1 MSSIDTTSGTTTSVV
16 PISVVPTSV
25 ATSVETS
32 VVPPNTPT
40 SVVPTSVATSV
51 VPTSVVPT
59 SVETS
64 AVPTSVPTSVVPTS
78 VVPTSVETYV
88 GIGSKIGKGT
98 YKTIYSCIETDDV
111 NNKIFTL
118 PHDVSIDKLVIA
130 VLDINKIVLANFP
143 DDQIFVNMYIKNP
156 QNFNNFVIGS
166 KTNNSYWKNFIGF
179 FDVNEKYTYNPA
191 LYFEDELKE
200 QIDKIK
206 KEIELQNLF
215 FENQLA
221 PKIYE
226 HRFDEDTKMFY
237 ILEEKCGS
245 PLLTY
250 IKKKT
255 NQIEDI
261 FNKIV
266 ELVTKIADTGYINVD
281 IKPENT
287 CTKIEN
293 GLLLKIIALDFDTE
307 FFIKFDLTNE
317 EIKEQGKIF
326 MLTLF
331 IAYLRKYA
339 NIVFNKDIV
348 IKYLDYDK
356 IKDMLTFFA
365 GNPEICAKEMHPLF
379 MLYHYIITD
388 STNTSCSFHTPDII
402 EALTTRICKFYIFPT
417 KGGSRKSRR
426 PRRSK
431 KSKKSKKSRK

>member
-1 MSSIDTTSGTTTSVV
+1 MDEPQPGEPQPDILDIT
-16 PISVVPTSV
+16 PI
-25 ATSVETS
+25 
-32 VVPPNTPT
+32 
-40 SVVPTSVATSV
+40 
-51 VPTSVVPT
+51 
-59 SVETS
+59 
-64 AVPTSVPTSVVPTS
+64 
-78 VVPTSVETYV
+78 YI
-88 GIGSKIGKGT
+88 GIGKLIGTGNT
-98 YKTIYSCIETDDV
+98 KTVYSCIETNDEKNIIFALPDDTEV
-111 NNKIFTL
+111 
-118 PHDVSIDKLVIA
+118 DKLCIA
-130 VLDINKIVLANFP
+130 VINL
-143 DDQIFVNMYIKNP
+143 
-156 QNFNNFVIGS
+156 
-166 KTNNSYWKNFIGF
+166 TL
-179 FDVNEKYTYNPA
+179 YNG
-191 LYFEDELKE
+191 DELNE

-226 HRFDEDTKMFY
+226 DRFDEDTKMFY

-255 NQIEDI
+255 NQTEDN

-293 GLLLKIIALDFDTE
+293 GLLSEIIALDFDTD
-307 FFIKFDLTNE
+307 FFIKIDLTNE
-317 EIKEQGKIF
+317 VIKEQGKIF

-339 NIVFNKDIV
+339 NIVFEKVIV
-348 IKYLDYDK
+348 EKHLNYDK
-356 IKDMLTFFA
+356 IQNMLTFFA
-365 GNPEICAKEMHPLF
+365 GNAEICAKKMHPIF
-379 MLYHYIITD
+379 MLYHYIIKQT
-388 STNTSCSFHTPDII
+388 TNTSCSFHTSDMV
-402 EALTTRICKFYIFPT
+402 EALTTRIYKFYIFPT
-417 KGGSRKSRR
+417 EGGSRKSRR